1 MAVYFITD
9 VEYIKIGKANNP
21 YQRVKDMQVGNAREI
36 ILLAY
41 YKDYNY
47 KLEHYLHKRFSHLKV
62 KGEWYKPSK
71 EIKRFLEYRC
81 NNYELFKER
90 FFIYD
95 KIQNQYQT
103 WDIQDLFQ
111 NARRLIHIKDSM
123 KSSSG
128 RFIQGS
134 PSMFVGLWQQ
144 EDNLPEIFKPIKWK
158 QNSELINTLFE

>member
-1 MAVYFITD
+1 M
-9 VEYIKIGKANNP
+9 
-21 YQRVKDMQVGNAREI
+21 
-36 ILLAY
+36 
-41 YKDYNY
+41 
-47 KLEHYLHKRFSHLKV
+47 
-62 KGEWYKPSK
+62 
-71 EIKRFLEYRC
+71 EYRC